1 MKLVFDEILVGTS
14 WFVVPFNSTTSS
26 SQCSIRNLTGLNVSL
41 SDPFDQIEE
50 QEKVQTCTAPI
61 TCLHAESNTFVF
73 NSTLCCK
80 SNLTVRQCSNYSL
93 LITPIYSPSCP
104 DYSFSTANTS
114 IFTLPSKVL
123 ILRLTFLSNNTKT
136 LVFSSK

>member
-1 MKLVFDEILVGTS
+1 MKLVFGEILVGPS

-41 SDPFDQIEE
+41 SGPFEKKEE
-50 QEKVQTCTAPI
+50 IQTCTAPI